1 MKHLDIPA
9 SKCEAFKKVMHN
21 ASWVIT
27 HQDVGQTELVGY
39 GYIVIWQKEEAKV
52 ILHYSDRQGIAQA
65 KLEVTS
71 NCSEEISHY
80 INQL

>member
-1 MKHLDIPA
+1 MKHLDITA

-21 ASWVIT
+21 TGWVIT

-65 KLEVTS
+65 KLEFSS
-71 NCSEEISHY
+71 NCSEEIPHY